1 MNNQKKRNM
10 ILIVACCFLIL
21 SLCLIQN
28 TLAKYSTQTK
38 GVAEMNVARWDILV
52 NNDHIKDN
60 KSTTAT
66 LTPHYINNPN
76 VAAGVIAPGSI
87 GYFDV
92 TIDKGQTDVSFEY
105 EISVLPNTES
115 DVTDIKLYQYSKDGG
130 TTLLDVDDNK
140 ITGEMLM
147 SNPTITEHSLRIY
160 VKWIDNVEGEN
171 LSNIE
176 DTDIG
181 HDAENK
187 NASIKV
193 NMKFKQKV

>member
-52 NNDHIKDN
+52 NDDHIKDN

-147 SNPTITEHSLRIY
+147 SNPTITEHNLRVY

-193 NMKFKQKV
+193 NMKFKQIV